1 MSTETE
7 LFCHINFVGSSYSS
21 LWQVEEEIKNLEK
34 YYALC
39 KQELRDLVM
48 ITEPDKY
55 FTASNE
61 NGSVYEQ
68 VTERIEQITESMDEW
83 VCKLHDLYYL
93 RDNWDNCHDKASG
106 LAIPPP
112 DGIGYE
118 TAYYHGDYV
127 RTINDKVED

>member
-1 MSTETE
+1 MSTETS
-7 LFCHINFVGSSYSS
+7 LFCNINFVGSSYNS

-34 YYALC
+34 YYAQC

-48 ITEPDKY
+48 ITEPQKY
-55 FTASNE
+55 FTANDE
-61 NGSVYEQ
+61 KGSVYEQ
-68 VTERIEQITESMDEW
+68 VTERIEQIFESMEEW

-93 RDNWDNCHDKASG
+93 RDNCYNCHDKASG

-112 DGIGYE
+112 ESIGYE

-127 RTINDKVED
+127 RTINDKEED

>member
-7 LFCHINFVGSSYSS
+7 LFCSIFFVGASSTY
-21 LWQVEEEIKNLEK
+21 LWEVEREISELEK
-34 YYALC
+34 YCEKC

-55 FTASNE
+55 FTASEE

-68 VTERIEQITESMDEW
+68 VTERIEQITESMEEW

-93 RDNWDNCHDKASG
+93 RDNWEYCHDKASG

-112 DGIGYE
+112 ESIDYH

-127 RTINDKVED
+127 KTVNDKEY

>member
-7 LFCHINFVGSSYSS
+7 LFCSIFFVGASYTY
-21 LWQVEEEIKNLEK
+21 LWEVEREISELEK
-34 YYALC
+34 NYEKC
-39 KQELRDLVM
+39 KQELRDLVIM
-48 ITEPDKY
+48 TEPQKY

-68 VTERIEQITESMDEW
+68 VTDRIEQITEAMEEW
-83 VCKLHDLYYL
+83 VSKLHDLYYL
-93 RDNWDNCHDKASG
+93 RDNWEYGHVKGSG

-112 DGIGYE
+112 ENINSN

-127 RTINDKVED
+127 KTINDKE

>member
-7 LFCHINFVGSSYSS
+7 LFCNIYFFGASYNY
-21 LWQVEEEIKNLEK
+21 LWDVEQEISELEK
-34 YYALC
+34 NCEKC

-48 ITEPDKY
+48 MTEPQKY
-55 FTASNE
+55 FTASEE

-68 VTERIEQITESMDEW
+68 VTERIEQITESMEGW
-83 VCKLHDLYYL
+83 VSKLHDLYYL
-93 RDNWDNCHDKASG
+93 RDNWDCCHDKKSG

-112 DGIGYE
+112 ENINSN

-127 RTINDKVED
+127 KTVNDKE

>member
-1 MSTETE
+1 MSKITS
-7 LFCHINFVGSSYSS
+7 LFCNICFVGESYNYF
-21 LWQVEEEIKNLEK
+21 WEVEQEICKFEK
-34 YYALC
+34 YYEKC

-55 FTASNE
+55 LTASE
-61 NGSVYEQ
+61 ANGNVYEQ
-68 VTERIEQITESMDEW
+68 VTERIEQIFESMEEW

-93 RDNWDNCHDKASG
+93 RDNWEYCHDKASG

-112 DGIGYE
+112 ENIGYN

>member
-1 MSTETE
+1 MSTETS
-7 LFCHINFVGSSYSS
+7 LFCNIYFVGASYNY
-21 LWQVEEEIKNLEK
+21 LWEVEQEISELEK
-34 YYALC
+34 YCEKC

-55 FTASNE
+55 FTASEE

-68 VTERIEQITESMDEW
+68 VTERIEQIAESMEEW
-83 VCKLHDLYYL
+83 VCKLHDIYYL
-93 RDNWDNCHDKASG
+93 RDNWEYCHDKASG

-112 DGIGYE
+112 ESIDYH

-127 RTINDKVED
+127 KTVNDKEY

>member
-7 LFCHINFVGSSYSS
+7 LFCSIFFVGASYTY
-21 LWQVEEEIKNLEK
+21 LWEVEREISELEK
-34 YYALC
+34 NCEKC

-48 ITEPDKY
+48 MTEPQKY

-68 VTERIEQITESMDEW
+68 VTERIEQITESMEGW
-83 VCKLHDLYYL
+83 VSKLHDLYYL
-93 RDNWDNCHDKASG
+93 RDNWEYCHVKGSG

-112 DGIGYE
+112 ENINSN

-127 RTINDKVED
+127 RTVNDKE

>member
-1 MSTETE
+1 MSTETA
-7 LFCHINFVGSSYSS
+7 LLCNIHFVGASYNY
-21 LWQVEEEIKNLEK
+21 LWEVEQEIRKLEK
-34 YYALC
+34 YCEKC

-48 ITEPDKY
+48 MTEPQKY
-55 FTASNE
+55 FTAINE

-68 VTERIEQITESMDEW
+68 ITERIEQIAESMEGW

-127 RTINDKVED
+127 RTINDNKED

>member
-7 LFCHINFVGSSYSS
+7 LFCSIFFVGASYTY
-21 LWQVEEEIKNLEK
+21 LWEVEREISELEK
-34 YYALC
+34 NCEKC

-48 ITEPDKY
+48 ITEPQKY

-68 VTERIEQITESMDEW
+68 VAERIEQITESMEKW
-83 VCKLHDLYYL
+83 LSKLHDLYYL
-93 RDNWDNCHDKASG
+93 RDNWEYCHDKKRG
-106 LAIPPP
+106 LAIAPPEH
-112 DGIGYE
+112 INSN

-127 RTINDKVED
+127 KTVNDKE

>member
-7 LFCHINFVGSSYSS
+7 LFCHINFVGDSYNS
-21 LWQVEEEIKNLEK
+21 LWEVEREISELEK
-34 YYALC
+34 NCEKC
-39 KQELRDLVM
+39 KQELRDLVIM
-48 ITEPDKY
+48 TEPQKY

-68 VTERIEQITESMDEW
+68 VTDRIEQITESMEGW
-83 VCKLHDLYYL
+83 VSKLHDLYYL
-93 RDNWDNCHDKASG
+93 RDNWEYCHDKKRG

-112 DGIGYE
+112 ENINSN

-127 RTINDKVED
+127 KTVNDKE